1 MIPILM
7 YHRLGAVPCR
17 GNKFRNQ
24 YVPPKM
30 FARQMEYLFK
40 HGYQT
45 VSVRDLINCAEQQIP
60 AKNKKICITFDDG
73 YENFYHYGFP
83 ILQKYNFTAI
93 VFLVAGYTNRTCL
106 NDSDSEPMLKTEQ
119 IKEMAES
126 GIDFGSHSFSHR
138 SLIELD
144 AEELERE
151 VKESKTVL
159 EELLGK
165 QIESFSYPY
174 GAFNEAVKK
183 VVQQNYKVAFSTKKG
198 VSDIQGFAL
207 PRIDINKDKILPVFI
222 YLLWKARRRK

>member
-7 YHRLGAVPCR
+7 YHQIGAVPCR

-30 FARQMEYLFK
+30 FARQMKYLFK

-45 VSVRDLINCAEQQIP
+45 VSVRDLINYTEQQMS
-60 AKNKKICITFDDG
+60 AKDKKICITFDDG
-73 YENFYHYGFP
+73 YESFYTYGFP
-83 ILQKYNFTAI
+83 ILRKYNFTAI
-93 VFLVAGYTNRTCL
+93 VFLVANCI
-106 NDSDSEPMLKTEQ
+106 NKACPWDKDSETMLKTEQ
-119 IKEMAES
+119 IKEMAEA
-126 GIDFGSHSFSHR
+126 GIDFGAHSFSHR

-144 AEELERE
+144 AEKLEKE
-151 VKESKTVL
+151 VKKSKTVL

-165 QIESFSYPY
+165 QIESFCYPY

-183 VVQQNYKVAFSTKKG
+183 MVQQHYKVAFSTKKG
-198 VSDIQGFAL
+198 VSDIRGFAL

-222 YLLWKARRRK
+222 YLLWKAKHRK

>member
-30 FARQMEYLFK
+30 FARQMKYLFK

-60 AKNKKICITFDDG
+60 AKDKKICITFDDG
-73 YENFYHYGFP
+73 YKSFYIYGFP
-83 ILQKYNFTAI
+83 ILRKYNFTAI
-93 VFLVAGYTNRTCL
+93 VFLVANRINKTCL
-106 NDSDSEPMLKTEQ
+106 WDKDSEPMLKTEQ
-119 IKEMAES
+119 IKEMAEAS
-126 GIDFGSHSFSHR
+126 IDFGAHSFSHR
-138 SLIELD
+138 SLVGLS
-144 AEELERE
+144 AEELEKE
-151 VKESKTVL
+151 IKESKAVL

>member
-17 GNKFRNQ
+17 GSKFRNQ

-30 FARQMEYLFK
+30 FARQMKYLFK

-45 VSVRDLINCAEQQIP
+45 VSVRDLINYAEQQIP
-60 AKNKKICITFDDG
+60 AKDKKICITFDDG
-73 YENFYHYGFP
+73 YESFYIYGFP
-83 ILQKYNFTAI
+83 ILRKYNFTAI
-93 VFLVAGYTNRTCL
+93 VFLVADYINRTCL
-106 NDSDSEPMLKTEQ
+106 NDNDPEPMLKTEQ
-119 IKEMAES
+119 IKEVAEA

-144 AEELERE
+144 AEKLEKE

-159 EELLGK
+159 EKLLGK

-174 GAFNEAVKK
+174 GAFNETVKK
-183 VVQQNYKVAFSTKKG
+183 VVQQNYKAAFSTKKPVSG
-198 VSDIQGFAL
+198 VHHFEL

-222 YLLWKARRRK
+222 YLLWDAEHRK

>member
-7 YHRLGAVPCR
+7 YHRLGAPDR
-17 GNKFRNQ
+17 KNRFRSQ
-24 YVPPKM
+24 YTPPKM
-30 FARQMEYLFK
+30 FARQMKYLFK

-45 VSVRDLINCAEQQIP
+45 ISVRDLINYVEQQIP
-60 AKNKKICITFDDG
+60 ANDKKICITFDDG
-73 YENFYHYGFP
+73 YESFYTYGFP

-93 VFLVAGYTNRTCL
+93 VFLVAGCINKTCL
-106 NDSDSEPMLKTEQ
+106 WGKDSEPFLKTEQ
-119 IKEMAES
+119 IKEMAKV

-138 SLIELD
+138 SLTELD

-151 VKESKTVL
+151 VKESKIVL
-159 EELLGK
+159 EKLLGK

-174 GAFNEAVKK
+174 GAFNETVKK

-198 VSDIQGFAL
+198 VSNIQGLAL

-222 YLLWKARRRK
+222 YLLWETRRRK